1 MEAKHPM
8 SNVPAFELVVEFPDH
23 PYDAACIYLGVMAY
37 PEPEAGAIGAP
48 GQLFAEALSKYQ
60 LWRMQKVKGL
70 AFMRAAR
77 GDPYYVGPKKRDFE
91 GAVERGLRRIDR
103 RMAAYDFYGSQ
114 LITAFFSVRLLG
126 AQAIREGR
134 TEEAF
139 HVDANGGP
147 APARAELWEKGTPS
161 AHKMIR
167 ASGNHWPDR
176 FALNETGPA
185 ADAKQRVKDVNRRG
199 LTPSIPVLHMA
210 HGLAE
215 AARTVGP
222 NIGGWEERDP
232 FLALLMNAE
241 LWIWDAIERAETWRL
256 TSLAPGGLAL
266 SPDKMIKLIW
276 PNPESAE

>member
-1 MEAKHPM
+1 M
-8 SNVPAFELVVEFPDH
+8 SAATAFEPVVEFPEH
-23 PYDAACIYLGVMAY
+23 SYDAAYIYLAVMAY
-37 PEPEAGAIGAP
+37 PEPGAGEVGAP
-48 GQLFAEALSKYQ
+48 GQVFADALAKYQ
-60 LWRMQKVKGL
+60 LWCMQKVKGL
-70 AFMRAAR
+70 AFVRAAR
-77 GDPYYVGPKKRDFE
+77 GDPKYVGPKKRDFG
-91 GAVERGLRRIDR
+91 GALERGLRRIDR

-114 LITAFFSVRLLG
+114 LITAFFRVRQLG

-139 HVDANGGP
+139 HVNEKGGA

-161 AHKMIR
+161 PHKMIR
-167 ASGNHWPDR
+167 ASGDHWPDR

-185 ADAKQRVKDVNRRG
+185 ADAKQKVKDVNRRG
-199 LTPSIPVLHMA
+199 LSPSIPVLHMA

-215 AARTVGP
+215 AAREVGP
-222 NIGGWEERDP
+222 KIEGWNDRDS

-266 SPDKMIKLIW
+266 SPDKMIKLIL
-276 PNPESAE
+276 PRPESAE